1 MTIKDTV
8 LAAVREAWQEHL
20 LLQTYVDGA
29 NDDAAAL
36 IAAWKAQTLSQV
48 TSIYGSYYHSGD
60 NNDIVSRQEIETC
73 IDATIQAWKEAPPPS
88 STAAAPSATTKT
100 SFSLFAS
107 LGGGGLAAFFS
118 WPTMAE
124 SDNEEEIWQALLRV
138 EYLEDGWA
146 DWTTGIRPW
155 IQARLLQTRH
165 GSRLCQTWYGKAR
178 QQASP
183 EANAMVL
190 DLMQDVFT
198 AVDSPANT
206 TTTTS
211 DDTLTASRQSLLSVG
226 LDMVLDHVTRQGI
239 ASLPP
244 SICLVA
250 LWKASFDNTLMDT
263 LATRDSRA
271 RWLHLYLQAHP
282 TLYRQ
287 VGKVLD
293 LTLLGNY
300 LQQQQQTQPDAL
312 QQTRYLYVMAILSNL
327 LILVR
332 AAGLPWDAIKT
343 GNQAKDLVYQRL
355 WTVVRD
361 AETPNRDL
369 YVRGVEALLAGS
381 NSQDG
386 LRETF
391 QKDWVD
397 IQDQH
402 AVPELQ
408 PLHCFATKY
417 DA

>member
-1 MTIKDTV
+1 MTIKDIV

-20 LLQTYVDGA
+20 LHQLSVDIA
-29 NDDAAAL
+29 NEDAAAL

-60 NNDIVSRQEIETC
+60 KDGIVSQQEIETC
-73 IDATIQAWKEAPPPS
+73 IDTTIQAWKEAPPKS
-88 STAAAPSATTKT
+88 STDVAPSATKQT

-107 LGGGGLAAFFS
+107 LGDGGLAAFFS
-118 WPTMAE
+118 WPTLAE

-138 EYLEDGWA
+138 EYLEDAWA

-155 IQARLLQTRH
+155 IQARLLQTLH
-165 GSRLCQTWYGKAR
+165 GGRLCRTWYGKAR
-178 QQASP
+178 KQASP
-183 EANAMVL
+183 ETNAMIL
-190 DLMQDVFT
+190 DFMQDVFT
-198 AVDSPANT
+198 AVDSPTNT
-206 TTTTS
+206 TTLPS
-211 DDTLTASRQSLLSVG
+211 HDTLTASRQALLSVG

-239 ASLPP
+239 VSLPP

-250 LWKASFDNTLMDT
+250 LWNASFDETLMDT
-263 LATRDSRA
+263 LATRDPRA

-287 VGKVLD
+287 VGNDLD
-293 LTLLGNY
+293 LTLLGDY
-300 LQQQQQTQPDAL
+300 LQQQQTQPDAL
-312 QQTRYLYVMAILSNL
+312 QQKRYLYVMAIMSNL

-332 AAGLPWDAIKT
+332 VAGLPWDAIAT

-361 AETPNRDL
+361 AETPHREL

-381 NSQDG
+381 NGQDG

-391 QKDWVD
+391 QKDWVLIKD
-397 IQDQH
+397 HH

-408 PLHCFATKY
+408 PLHCFATE
-417 DA
+417 